1 MANKVIKM
9 LTESFM
15 GGIFGASS
23 QVPWEGPDTQD
34 SKVGVKT
41 QIATDAD
48 GTETY
53 IMGGGSLSA
62 ITPNSEANAKEV
74 ATKIQTYRNMQYYV
88 EVDEAIENVVNDV
101 ISSDPDESPI
111 SVNLDRLELSD
122 ATKEKIRAAHDK
134 IMRLLDLN
142 ESAYEIVRQY
152 YIDGRRGYQ
161 IIMDENP
168 SKGIKKLV
176 CLDSC
181 SIRPVKLVEVEQRD
195 GMEFIKTERRAFLY
209 NSAASSQSGV
219 GTWVLNANQNRIL
232 ELPYDSVA
240 YVDSGLYSNDG
251 KTSVGYL
258 EAAVKPANNLRTVED
273 ATVIYAITRAID
285 KRAFYLDC
293 GDLPKKSAE
302 EYMVKMM
309 NKFKT
314 KLNYN
319 PGTGEID
326 QNKAAISMIEDL
338 WLPRRDGQNA
348 TEIQNLEAGK
358 NLGEIN
364 HVQYMKEKLYA
375 GLKIPKG
382 RIGNDSMINI
392 GGSELAQVTRDEWKF
407 SKHITRIRKRF
418 SGILKQSMKIE
429 LISTKVMSE
438 DEWAEYCDMINYDFA
453 GDSYIKEQQEAE
465 TMTSRINVMK
475 EAEAYVG
482 KIWSIA
488 SVKRKILR
496 MTDEEIKEEEALIAK
511 EKASGAY
518 EDYGTS
524 PLTMKSQEEMPEEFG
539 APPPEQPGGFG
550 GEEEVKEP
558 EA

>member
-1 MANKVIKM
+1 
-9 LTESFM
+9 
-15 GGIFGASS
+15 
-23 QVPWEGPDTQD
+23 
-34 SKVGVKT
+34 
-41 QIATDAD
+41 
-48 GTETY
+48 
-53 IMGGGSLSA
+53 
-62 ITPNSEANAKEV
+62 
-74 ATKIQTYRNMQYYV
+74 
-88 EVDEAIENVVNDV
+88 
-101 ISSDPDESPI
+101 
-111 SVNLDRLELSD
+111 
-122 ATKEKIRAAHDK
+122 
-134 IMRLLDLN
+134 
-142 ESAYEIVRQY
+142 
-152 YIDGRRGYQ
+152 
-161 IIMDENP
+161 
-168 SKGIKKLV
+168 
-176 CLDSC
+176 
-181 SIRPVKLVEVEQRD
+181 
-195 GMEFIKTERRAFLY
+195 
-209 NSAASSQSGV
+209 
-219 GTWVLNANQNRIL
+219 
-232 ELPYDSVA
+232 
-240 YVDSGLYSNDG
+240 LYSPDG

-382 RIGNDSMINI
+382 RITNDSMINI

-418 SGILKQSMKIE
+418 SGILKQTLKVE
-429 LISTKVMSE
+429 LIQTKVMSE
-438 DEWAEYCDMINYDFA
+438 DEWLEYADMINYEFA

-465 TMTSRINVMK
+465 TMTSRVNVMK
-475 EAEAYVG
+475 EVEPYVG
-482 KIWSIA
+482 KLYSIET
-488 SVKRKILR
+488 VQKKILR
-496 MTDEEIKEEEALIAK
+496 MTDEEIKAEAKLIEEE
-511 EKASGAY
+511 KAAGKY

-524 PLTMKSQEEMPEEFG
+524 PLTMKSEEQMQNEFG
-539 APPPEQPGGFG
+539 QPGGFG
-550 GEEEVKEP
+550 VGQEEEIPPTKEP

>member
-1 MANKVIKM
+1 MANKIIRM
-9 LTESFM
+9 LSENFM

-23 QVPWEGPDTQD
+23 QVPWDGPDTQEPNI
-34 SKVGVKT
+34 GVKT
-41 QIATDAD
+41 QIATNAD
-48 GTETY
+48 GAETY
-53 IMGGGSLSA
+53 IIGGGSLSA

-74 ATKIQTYRNMQYYV
+74 ASKIQTYRNMQYYV

-101 ISSDPDESPI
+101 VSSDPDESPI
-111 SVNLDRLELSD
+111 AVNLDRLEASE
-122 ATKEKIRAAHDK
+122 ATKDKIRLAHEK
-134 IMRLLDLN
+134 LMRLLDLN
-142 ESAYEIVRQY
+142 EKAYEILRQY

-161 IIMDENP
+161 IIMDDAA

-195 GMEFIKTERRAFLY
+195 GMEFIKTERKAYLY

-219 GTWVLNANQNRIL
+219 GTWILNANQNRIL

-240 YVDSGLYSNDG
+240 YVDSGLFSPDG

-285 KRAFYLDC
+285 KRAFYLDV

-302 EYMVKMM
+302 EYMSRMM

-314 KLNYN
+314 RLNYN

-348 TEIQNLEAGK
+348 TEIQTLEAGK

-382 RIGNDSMINI
+382 RINNDGMINI
-392 GGSELAQVTRDEWKF
+392 GGSELAQVTREEWKF

-418 SGILKQSMKIE
+418 SGILKQTLKIE

-438 DEWAEYCDMINYDFA
+438 AEWEEMSDMINYDYA

-465 TMTSRINVMK
+465 TMISRLNVLK
-475 EAEAYVG
+475 DVEPYVG
-482 KIWSIA
+482 KLFSIS
-488 SVKRKILR
+488 SVKRKILM
-496 MTDEEIKEEEALIAK
+496 MTDEEIKDEEDQIAL
-511 EKASGAY
+511 EKKNGDY

-524 PLTMKSQEEMPEEFG
+524 PLTMKSMEQGQDEFG
-539 APPPEQPGGFG
+539 APGFG
-550 GEEEVKEP
+550 GTEQPEVPGEES